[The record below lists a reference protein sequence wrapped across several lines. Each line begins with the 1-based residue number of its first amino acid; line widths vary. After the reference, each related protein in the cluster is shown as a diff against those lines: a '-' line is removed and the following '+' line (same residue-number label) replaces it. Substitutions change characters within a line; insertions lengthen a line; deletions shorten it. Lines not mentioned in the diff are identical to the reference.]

1 MSAELRAVE
10 KQAAEETGQ
19 WTEKQVPLGSAAVRT
34 SITIRFITP
43 GPPDD
48 LGRYIPLDSPHQVKK
63 LIEAK
68 VGVPSN
74 EPTGPGYH
82 YDKSDQ
88 LVLESKEDMERRGLA
103 SPDDGDA
110 LALTFAAA
118 VPPKRPA
125 YQPPPPS
132 GDRSW
137 MR

>member
-1 MSAELRAVE
+1 M
-10 KQAAEETGQ
+10 GI
-19 WTEKQVPLGSAAVRT
+19 AAVRT
-34 SITIRFITP
+34 SITVRFIKA

-48 LGRYIPLDSPHQVKK
+48 LGRNTPPDSPHQVVK
-63 LIEAK
+63 LIEMT
-68 VGVPSN
+68 GERSN

-82 YDKSDQ
+82 HDKSDR

-118 VPPKRPA
+118 VPPKKPV
-125 YQPPPPS
+125 QPRRRSS
-132 GDRSW
+132 GDRGW